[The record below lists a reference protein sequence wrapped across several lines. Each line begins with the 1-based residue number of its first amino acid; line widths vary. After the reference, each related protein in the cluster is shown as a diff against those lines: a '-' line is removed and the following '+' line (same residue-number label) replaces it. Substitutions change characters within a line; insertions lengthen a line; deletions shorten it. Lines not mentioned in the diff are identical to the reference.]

1 MAGIFSKSTTEFL
14 KGIRDNNNKEW
25 FEEHKQEYLMDVY
38 EPLCLLAKE
47 MGEQFSDIPTVVY
60 KASRIYQ
67 DANYPPYQHYRN
79 VMWIY
84 ILHNAMMW
92 NQTPM
97 VYMELSADGIV
108 FGFKISKPQPYV
120 MGNFR
125 RELSDNKH
133 FFLDILCLL
142 KEKYEIKIAGEE
154 YKRKQPCEDTD
165 IAEFMN
171 KKNLYIYFTIP
182 VDRELYSVRLTE
194 RLKEAATDFFS
205 LVDYFMPFLIKQ
217 LPVEVEITEENEQ
230 KAQKLKTESSPIAEK
245 YGGFM
250 W

>member
-1 MAGIFSKSTTEFL
+1 MAGIFNKNTTVFL

-25 FEEHKQEYLMDVY
+25 FEEHKQEYITDVY

-79 VMWIY
+79 TMWIY

-97 VYMELSADGIV
+97 VYAELSADGMV
-108 FGFKISKPQPYV
+108 FGFKISKPQSYV
-120 MGNFR
+120 MENFR
-125 RELSDNKH
+125 KELKTNKA
-133 FFLDILCLL
+133 FFFDILNPL
-142 KEKYEIKIAGEE
+142 KEKYDITIAGEE
-154 YKRKQPCEDTD
+154 YKRKKSCEDSE
-165 IAEFMN
+165 IEEFIN
-171 KKNLYIYFTIP
+171 KKTLYIYFTIP
-182 VDRELYSVRLTE
+182 AGRELYSSRLVG
-194 RLKEAATDFFS
+194 RLKEAALDFFA
-205 LVDYFMPFLIKQ
+205 LADYFMPFLIKE
-217 LPVEVEITEENEQ
+217 LPPEATVTEE
-230 KAQKLKTESSPIAEK
+230 KVQKLKTDSSPIADK

>member
-1 MAGIFSKSTTEFL
+1 MAGIFNKNTTVFL

-25 FEEHKQEYLMDVY
+25 FEEHKQEYITDVY

-79 VMWIY
+79 TMWIY

-97 VYMELSADGIV
+97 VYAELSADGMV
-108 FGFKISKPQPYV
+108 FGIKISKPQSYV
-120 MGNFR
+120 MENFR
-125 RELSDNKH
+125 KELKTNKA
-133 FFLDILCLL
+133 FFFDILNPL
-142 KEKYEIKIAGEE
+142 KGKYDITIAGEE
-154 YKRKQPCEDTD
+154 YKRKKSCEDSE
-165 IAEFMN
+165 IEEFIN
-171 KKNLYIYFTIP
+171 KKTLYIYFTIP
-182 VDRELYSVRLTE
+182 AGRELYSSRLVG
-194 RLKEAATDFFS
+194 RLKEAALDFFA
-205 LVDYFMPFLIKQ
+205 LADYFMPFLIKE
-217 LPVEVEITEENEQ
+217 LPPEAVITEE
-230 KAQKLKTESSPIAEK
+230 KVQKLKTDSSPIADK

>member
-1 MAGIFSKSTTEFL
+1 MAGIFNKNTTVFL

-25 FEEHKQEYLMDVY
+25 FEEHKQEYITDVY

-79 VMWIY
+79 TMWIY

-97 VYMELSADGIV
+97 VYAELSADGMV
-108 FGFKISKPQPYV
+108 FGFKISKPQSYV
-120 MGNFR
+120 MENFR
-125 RELSDNKH
+125 RELKTNKA
-133 FFLDILCLL
+133 FFFDILNPL
-142 KEKYEIKIAGEE
+142 KEKYDITIAGEE
-154 YKRKQPCEDTD
+154 YKRKKSCEDSE
-165 IAEFMN
+165 IEEFIN
-171 KKNLYIYFTIP
+171 KKTLYIYFTIP
-182 VDRELYSVRLTE
+182 AGRELYSPRLVG
-194 RLKEAATDFFS
+194 RLKEAALDFFA
-205 LVDYFMPFLIKQ
+205 LADYFMPFLIKE
-217 LPVEVEITEENEQ
+217 LPPEAVITEE
-230 KAQKLKTESSPIAEK
+230 KVQKLKTDSSPIADK

>member
-1 MAGIFSKSTTEFL
+1 MAGIFNKNTTEFL

-25 FEEHKQEYLMDVY
+25 FEEHKQEYITDVY

-79 VMWIY
+79 TMWIY

-97 VYMELSADGIV
+97 VYAELSADGMV
-108 FGFKISKPQPYV
+108 FGFKISKPQSYV
-120 MGNFR
+120 MENFR
-125 RELSDNKH
+125 KELKTNKA
-133 FFLDILCLL
+133 FFFDILNPL
-142 KEKYEIKIAGEE
+142 KEKYDITIAGEE
-154 YKRKQPCEDTD
+154 YKRKKSCEDSE
-165 IAEFMN
+165 IEEFIN
-171 KKNLYIYFTIP
+171 KKTLYIYFTISAG
-182 VDRELYSVRLTE
+182 RELYSSKLTE
-194 RLKEAATDFFS
+194 RLKTAALDFFA
-205 LVDYFMPFLIKQ
+205 LADYFMPFLIKE
-217 LPVEVEITEENEQ
+217 LPPEAVITEE
-230 KAQKLKTESSPIAEK
+230 KVQKLKTDSSPIADK

>member
-14 KGIRDNNNKEW
+14 RGIRDNNNKEW
-25 FEEHKQEYLMDVY
+25 FEEHKQEYLTDVY

-67 DANYPPYQHYRN
+67 DVNYPPYQHYRN
-79 VMWIY
+79 TMWIY

-108 FGFKISKPQPYV
+108 FGFKISKPQSYV
-120 MGNFR
+120 MENFR
-125 RELSDNKH
+125 KELYQNKD
-133 FFLDILCLL
+133 FFLDILKPL
-142 KEKYEIKIAGEE
+142 KEKYDINIAGEE
-154 YKRKQPCEDTD
+154 YKRKKPCNDDE
-165 IAEFMN
+165 IAEFVN
-171 KKNLYIYFTIP
+171 KKTLYIHFTVP
-182 VDRELYSVRLTE
+182 AGRELYSPRLTE
-194 RLKEAATDFFS
+194 KLKTAALDFFA
-205 LVDYFMPFLIKQ
+205 LADYFMPFLVKE
-217 LPVEVEITEENEQ
+217 LPPEIPTEEKQQ
-230 KAQKLKTESSPIAEK
+230 KIQKPKTDSSPIADK

>member
-1 MAGIFSKSTTEFL
+1 MAGIFNKNTTVFL

-25 FEEHKQEYLMDVY
+25 FEEHKQEYITDLY

-79 VMWIY
+79 IMWIY

-97 VYMELSADGIV
+97 VYAELSADGMV
-108 FGFKISKPQPYV
+108 FGFKISKPQSYV
-120 MGNFR
+120 MENFR
-125 RELSDNKH
+125 KELKTNKA
-133 FFLDILCLL
+133 FFFDILNPL
-142 KEKYEIKIAGEE
+142 KEKYDITIAGEE
-154 YKRKQPCEDTD
+154 YKRKKSCEDSE
-165 IAEFMN
+165 IEEFIN
-171 KKNLYIYFTIP
+171 KKTLYIYFTIP
-182 VDRELYSVRLTE
+182 AGRELYSSRLVE
-194 RLKEAATDFFS
+194 RLKEAALDFFA
-205 LVDYFMPFLIKQ
+205 LADYFMPFLIKE
-217 LPVEVEITEENEQ
+217 LPPEATVTEE
-230 KAQKLKTESSPIAEK
+230 KVQKLKTDSSPIADK

>member
-1 MAGIFSKSTTEFL
+1 MAGIFNKNTTVFL

-25 FEEHKQEYLMDVY
+25 FEEHKQEYITDVY

-79 VMWIY
+79 TMWIY

-97 VYMELSADGIV
+97 VYAELSADGMV
-108 FGFKISKPQPYV
+108 FGFKISKPQSYV
-120 MGNFR
+120 MENFR
-125 RELSDNKH
+125 KELKTNKA
-133 FFLDILCLL
+133 FFFDILNPL
-142 KEKYEIKIAGEE
+142 KEKYDITIAGEE
-154 YKRKQPCEDTD
+154 YKRKKSCEDSE
-165 IAEFMN
+165 IEEFIN
-171 KKNLYIYFTIP
+171 KKTLYIYFTIP
-182 VDRELYSVRLTE
+182 AGRELYSSRLVG
-194 RLKEAATDFFS
+194 RLKEAALDFFA
-205 LVDYFMPFLIKQ
+205 LADYFMPFLIKE
-217 LPVEVEITEENEQ
+217 LPPEATITEE
-230 KAQKLKTESSPIAEK
+230 KVQKLKTDSSPIADK

>member
-1 MAGIFSKSTTEFL
+1 MAGIFNKNTTVFL

-25 FEEHKQEYLMDVY
+25 FEEHKQEYITDLY

-47 MGEQFSDIPTVVY
+47 MGEQFSDIPMVVY

-79 VMWIY
+79 TMWIY

-97 VYMELSADGIV
+97 VYAELSADGMV
-108 FGFKISKPQPYV
+108 FGFKISKPQSYV
-120 MGNFR
+120 MENFR
-125 RELSDNKH
+125 KELKTNKA
-133 FFLDILCLL
+133 FFFDILNPL
-142 KEKYEIKIAGEE
+142 KEKYDITIAGEE
-154 YKRKQPCEDTD
+154 YKRKKSCEDSE
-165 IAEFMN
+165 IEEFIN
-171 KKNLYIYFTIP
+171 KKTLYIYFTIP
-182 VDRELYSVRLTE
+182 AGRELYSSRLVG
-194 RLKEAATDFFS
+194 RLKEAALDFFA
-205 LVDYFMPFLIKQ
+205 LADYFMPFLIKE
-217 LPVEVEITEENEQ
+217 LPPEAVITEE
-230 KAQKLKTESSPIAEK
+230 KVQKLKTDSSPIADK

>member
-1 MAGIFSKSTTEFL
+1 MAGIFNKNTTVFL

-25 FEEHKQEYLMDVY
+25 FEEHKQEYITDVY

-79 VMWIY
+79 TMWIY

-97 VYMELSADGIV
+97 VYAELSADGMV
-108 FGFKISKPQPYV
+108 FGFKISKPQSYV
-120 MGNFR
+120 MENFR
-125 RELSDNKH
+125 KELKTNKA
-133 FFLDILCLL
+133 FFFDILNPL
-142 KEKYEIKIAGEE
+142 KEKYDITIAGEE
-154 YKRKQPCEDTD
+154 YKRKKSCEDSE
-165 IAEFMN
+165 IEEFIN
-171 KKNLYIYFTIP
+171 KKTLYIYFTIP
-182 VDRELYSVRLTE
+182 AGRELYSSRLVE
-194 RLKEAATDFFS
+194 RLKEAALDFFA
-205 LVDYFMPFLIKQ
+205 LADYFMPFLIKE
-217 LPVEVEITEENEQ
+217 LPPEAVITEE
-230 KAQKLKTESSPIAEK
+230 KVQKLKTDSSPIADK

>member
-1 MAGIFSKSTTEFL
+1 MAGIFNKNTTEFL

-25 FEEHKQEYLMDVY
+25 FEEHKQEYISDVY

-79 VMWIY
+79 TMWIY

-97 VYMELSADGIV
+97 VYAELSADGMV
-108 FGFKISKPQPYV
+108 FGFKISKPQSYV
-120 MGNFR
+120 MENFR
-125 RELSDNKH
+125 KELKSNKA
-133 FFLDILCLL
+133 FFFDILNPL
-142 KEKYEIKIAGEE
+142 KEKYDITIAGEE
-154 YKRKQPCEDTD
+154 YKRKKPCND
-165 IAEFMN
+165 AEIEEFVN
-171 KKNLYIYFTIP
+171 KKTLYIYFTIP
-182 VDRELYSVRLTE
+182 AGRELYSPKLVG
-194 RLKEAATDFFS
+194 RLKEAAVDFFA
-205 LVDYFMPFLIKQ
+205 LADYFMPFLIKE
-217 LPVEVEITEENEQ
+217 LPPEATITEE
-230 KAQKLKTESSPIAEK
+230 KVQKLKTNSSPIADK